1 MFALCIFILWTFD
14 DQIHAVDLWHEFFLG
29 RAGPYIKWFL
39 QSLGHEGLNKLLAGY
54 DDKSAYAQLLDEI
67 VWLVGIGNRFSKA
80 ELFALRNQTKNL
92 P

>member
-1 MFALCIFILWTFD
+1 MTKSMQLTYGTI
-14 DQIHAVDLWHEFFLG
+14 FFLG

-67 VWLVGIGNRFSKA
+67 VWLVGIGTRFSKA
-80 ELFALRNQTKNL
+80 ELFALRKCL
-92 P
+92 EIRPRLCCS